1 MNETA
6 SELTEPPPKQKK
18 AVELESSKPLVE
30 NNGKDTLFFARLLE
44 TKKQLDRESRTA
56 RISNLSIV

>member
-6 SELTEPPPKQKK
+6 SEITEPPPKQKK
-18 AVELESSKPLVE
+18 AVELDSSKPIVE
-30 NNGKDTLFFARLLE
+30 NNGKDILFFARLLE
-44 TKKQLDRESRTA
+44 TKNQLDRESRKA

>member
-6 SELTEPPPKQKK
+6 SEITEPPPKQKK
-18 AVELESSKPLVE
+18 AIELDRSKPIVE

-44 TKKQLDRESRTA
+44 TKNQLDRESRKA

>member
-6 SELTEPPPKQKK
+6 SEITEPPPKQKK
-18 AVELESSKPLVE
+18 VVELDSSKPIVE
-30 NNGKDTLFFARLLE
+30 NNGTDALLFARLLE
-44 TKKQLDRESRTA
+44 TKNQLDRESRKA

>member
-6 SELTEPPPKQKK
+6 SEITEPPPKQKK
-18 AVELESSKPLVE
+18 AIELDSSKAIVE
-30 NNGKDTLFFARLLE
+30 HNGKDTLSFARLLE